1 MSIRWLTIFFDLP
14 SSSFD
19 PAAEFW
25 LRVTGGE
32 CSARRGPEGEF
43 ATVLPPDGDAYLR
56 IQRVRDGSGGRHLD
70 LHVDLEKESLAQVA
84 ARAVVLGARV
94 RHVEAGLTVLDSPGG
109 FTFCLVN
116 WDGEATVP
124 SPIRSDTGSAN
135 RLDQLCLD
143 IPPDRFEAEGAFWST
158 LTGWELRT
166 GSLPEFNYLERPA
179 GIPVRLL
186 LQRRAQAGP
195 QELVSAHVDVACD
208 DVRAVCESHVAAGA
222 QVAAEFAH
230 WLTMTD
236 PIGQPYCLTSRNP
249 LTGTPTGQLVR
260 P

>member
-14 SSSFD
+14 SSGFD
-19 PAAEFW
+19 PATEFW

-32 CSARRGPEGEF
+32 CSPWRGPAGEF
-43 ATVLPPDGDAYLR
+43 ATVLPPTGDAYVR
-56 IQRVRDGSGGRHLD
+56 FQRVLDGAGGCHLD
-70 LHVDLEKESLAQVA
+70 LHVDLAQESLAEVA
-84 ARAVVLGARV
+84 DRAVTLGAQV

-109 FTFCLVN
+109 FGFCLVS

-124 SPIRSDTGSAN
+124 SPIRSETGSAY

-143 IPPDRFEAEGAFWST
+143 IPPDRFAAEGRFWSS

-166 GSLPEFNYLERPA
+166 GSRPEFQSLERPA

-186 LQRRAQAGP
+186 LQRRAQAEP
-195 QELVSAHVDVACD
+195 HEPVSAHVDVACD
-208 DVRAVCESHVAAGA
+208 DVRAVCESQVAAGA

-230 WLTMTD
+230 WTAMTD
-236 PIGQPYCLTSRNP
+236 PIGRPYCLTGRDP
-249 LTGTPTGQLVR
+249 VTGVPTGR
-260 P
+260 PVQG